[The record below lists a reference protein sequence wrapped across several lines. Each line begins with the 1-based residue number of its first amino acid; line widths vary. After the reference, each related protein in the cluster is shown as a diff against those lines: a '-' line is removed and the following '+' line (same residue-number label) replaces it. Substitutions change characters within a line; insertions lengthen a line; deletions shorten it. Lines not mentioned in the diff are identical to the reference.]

1 MIHKAAIRMFEW
13 LFPHPSQGRRETFCL
28 SSQHVGDELEI
39 WVDLPGLPADQLHN
53 LPVLVYCDANLP
65 TSRRLNPIVRELREK
80 GELPPMLLVGI
91 AHHDSLLLKRNRD
104 YVYGKKLRNGK
115 WAGKRKGFAQADA
128 FVDFINL
135 ELAPAIRDR
144 YSVSESWTLMGHSLA
159 GSFTLFAMLRENSVF
174 SNYIAL
180 SPAVWTHRRVLFKI
194 AEHHLSQGG
203 EIKGNVYFSA
213 GSLEAANM
221 VLFSARAYFYWL
233 KGREDEELKVRMDEF
248 PWRNHFNSV
257 KPAIR
262 QALNWLA
269 ANEAFSTLEG
279 EKVTRYVGTL
289 KTDALIAS

>member
-13 LFPHPSQGRRETFCL
+13 LFSHPSKGRRETFIL
-28 SSQHVGDELEI
+28 SSEHVGDELEI
-39 WVDLPGLPADQLHN
+39 WVDLPDLPSDQLKD

-80 GELPPMLLVGI
+80 GKLPPMLLIGI

-115 WAGKRKGFAQADA
+115 WVGKRKRFAQADA

-144 YSVSESWTLMGHSLA
+144 YSVSENWTLMGHSLA
-159 GSFTLFAMLRENSVF
+159 GSFTLFAMLRKNSVF

-180 SPAVWTHRRVLFKI
+180 SPAVWTHRRNLFKI
-194 AEHHLSQGG
+194 AEHHLNQGG

-213 GSLEAANM
+213 GSLEAVNM
-221 VLFSARAYFYWL
+221 VLYSARAYFRWL
-233 KGREDEELKVRMDEF
+233 KEREDRRLQVRMDVF

-262 QALNWLA
+262 QALYWLA
-269 ANEAFSTLEG
+269 ANDAISAP
-279 EKVTRYVGTL
+279 EKEHLPVLVGAPNPGSL
-289 KTDALIAS
+289 KAS